1 MSTGSSVIDD
11 VIKEEEEEDLEDEED
26 YETEEMNYG
35 INDNINTNNNTNNNH
50 MEQQQDSQEDLGNDN
65 VEELNKELLEAATN
79 NAVDG
84 VRMLLAKH
92 KDKLNV
98 NYRSEKDEQT
108 PLISAAKNG
117 HVSILKILLEQEKID
132 PNACNKYGNHPL
144 SIATYFN
151 HVECVGLLLEHPRI
165 DINQPHAEGD
175 TALSIAKTKEYNDI
189 LELFNYYHDTFE
201 K

>member
-1 MSTGSSVIDD
+1 MQHF
-11 VIKEEEEEDLEDEED
+11 
-26 YETEEMNYG
+26 Y
-35 INDNINTNNNTNNNH
+35 H
-50 MEQQQDSQEDLGNDN
+50 F
-65 VEELNKELLEAATN
+65 A
-79 NAVDG
+79 
-84 VRMLLAKH
+84 
-92 KDKLNV
+92 
-98 NYRSEKDEQT
+98 
-108 PLISAAKNG
+108 

-132 PNACNKYGNHPL
+132 PNACNKYGNHAL

-189 LELFNYYHDTFE
+189 LELFNYYHETFE